1 MSYELIL
8 GSVARHVRLSEE
20 EEAFFTSLITVRK
33 VRKKQFLLHAG
44 SMHRSTYF
52 VQQGS
57 VRAYFIDLNGH
68 EHTIQLAVEGW
79 WISDLQSFVLQ
90 QPALLNVEAIEDS
103 VILEIPAEKMEL
115 LYEKVPRAERY
126 FRIIFQ
132 RAFASFQQR
141 MLQNLSM
148 SAEERYLAFQ
158 AQYPRLDLRLP
169 QKLIAS
175 YLGVSPEFLSKLKK
189 RVLLRQDIAHFRGK
203 T

>member
-1 MSYELIL
+1 MSYALIL
-8 GSVARHVRLSEE
+8 GSVARHVSLSEE
-20 EEAFFTSLITVRK
+20 EAAFFTAQITRRK
-33 VRKKQFLLHAG
+33 LRKKQFLVHAG
-44 SMHRSTYF
+44 SLHRSTYF
-52 VQQGS
+52 VNQGS
-57 VRAYFIDLNGH
+57 LRAYFIDLNGH
-68 EHTIQLAVEGW
+68 EHTIQFAVEGW

-103 VILEIPAEKMEL
+103 EVLEIPAEKMQL
-115 LYEKVPRAERY
+115 LYEKVPKAERY

-148 SAEERYLAFQ
+148 SAEERYLAFR
-158 AQYPRLDLRLP
+158 AQYPKLHLRLP

-189 RVLLRQDIAHFRGK
+189 RVLLRPDNAPLPGK
-203 T
+203 P